1 MVSRHLPI
9 STFTHQY
16 FFTRLL
22 PIRHLPIR
30 TFTHHRAQLKNRL
43 LPITSRHL
51 PISLFSSTNEEV
63 NRGKINPMQSKAS
76 IKIILLTLAMN
87 ICNIKP
93 CFPFLA
99 TSWGPIPWTPLC
111 MYSMILNSQVHKG
124 GGSAYND
131 HPSLGQNLGSITI
144 THAGCLYDHHHQ
156 PKSDSMSSE
165 NPSLQKSQKMGQKIL
180 RCAHHSCIVTEHSAS
195 SPTQSFVLT
204 HI

>member
-1 MVSRHLPI
+1 MIFFTELFHLYSQNETFVADTKNRSFPVVSRHLPI

-22 PIRHLPIR
+22 PIRHLPIG

-93 CFPFLA
+93 CFPFLT
-99 TSWGPIPWTPLC
+99 TSWGPVPWTPLY

-124 GGSAYND
+124 RGSTYND
-131 HPSLGQNLGSITI
+131 HPSLTTQLNFGI
-144 THAGCLYDHHHQ
+144 HHHHSYRL
-156 PKSDSMSSE
+156 P
-165 NPSLQKSQKMGQKIL
+165 IL
-180 RCAHHSCIVTEHSAS
+180 
-195 SPTQSFVLT
+195 
-204 HI
+204 